1 MALRVDGQ
9 TLRTEQGDQ
18 LDAVLFL
25 NPGFHEA
32 IIVETDSAGASMESS
47 PVDFGV
53 NDPQGSCPIPAT
65 FPSVHF
71 CAPVDGGTYD
81 NPVPITISAN
91 VPNLTLLR
99 LYENDQPVFET
110 SLTDFSFGVS
120 GPPGQLRLV
129 VVAYDANGNSY
140 VDRRT
145 ITLTGQQQ
153 GQCGATL
160 FPSAHICTPS
170 NGSTT
175 PSPVHVRAGAAMS
188 NLQLFRLYVDDAP
201 VFETQSSSMDTSL
214 DLSPGP
220 HHLVVVAYNGDGKV
234 FTDSVSTTVSGTVQ
248 NCPVPG
254 TDRTI
259 AICSPESGSTVASPV
274 TITAQ
279 ARWDH
284 FPIVHMRVYVD
295 NHPAFDVDKPQD
307 GYFNTQ
313 LTLPSG
319 THDIVIV
326 AWDQQGDAIVSP
338 GSTVHV
344 P

>member
-1 MALRVDGQ
+1 M
-9 TLRTEQGDQ
+9 
-18 LDAVLFL
+18 
-25 NPGFHEA
+25 
-32 IIVETDSAGASMESS
+32 ETDSAGASLESS
-47 PVDFGV
+47 PVDFGI
-53 NDPQGSCPIPAT
+53 NDPQGSCPTPAT

-71 CAPVDGGTYD
+71 CEPVDGGTYD
-81 NPVPITISAN
+81 NPVPIKASAN

-99 LYENDQPVFET
+99 LYINDQVDFET
-110 SLTDFSFGVS
+110 SLSTLSRGVS

-145 ITLTGQQQ
+145 VTMTGQEQ
-153 GQCGATL
+153 GQCVATL

-170 NGSTT
+170 AVSTSA
-175 PSPVHVRAGAAMS
+175 SPVHVRAGAAIS

-201 VFETQSSSMDTSL
+201 VFEIASSSIDTNVNL
-214 DLSPGP
+214 PLGP
-220 HHLVVVAYNGDGKV
+220 HHLVVVAYNGDGTF
-234 FTDSVSTTVSGTVQ
+234 FTDSVTTTVTGTVQ
-248 NCPVPG
+248 NCLVPG

-259 AICSPESGSTVASPV
+259 AICSPASGSTVASPV

-284 FPIVHMRVYVD
+284 FPITHMRVYAD
-295 NHPAFDVDKPQD
+295 NQPVFNANNPQD
-307 GYFNTQ
+307 GYLNTQ

-319 THDIVIV
+319 THNIVIV
-326 AWDQQGDAIVSP
+326 AWNQQGDAIVSP